1 MSPAKGNESTA
12 HPRPTVSALLQ
23 EALDTPLER
32 LHIDDHGHDRAT
44 PYPLPISSPPLAHI
58 DQNQHPHHHSQTA
71 SIAPPVRYTAEPEP
85 IQTPDT
91 MPIIRSGTSSVPKL
105 ARLMSKSG
113 PVSGLTGAL
122 NAAGPAAGTPSQAGS
137 SSQASSSTSRQRK
150 VPTSPTSRRPSDAQ
164 SMRDE
169 VTKLRR
175 RSGYAQEH
183 VGNLSASPVDRANR
197 TRDSLDEIRI
207 GGQPFSSLVASN
219 PFQEETNPFKSLI
232 SNDPFQKE
240 PRPKDHQTSSRPR
253 MRHRSSSTSRLQT
266 PPRHLQ
272 RTISSL
278 LNQKDGTSNLQSQYP
293 PDPKGSSS
301 SLPRSA
307 SFASL
312 TFPSYISL
320 PKTKLPTFPSF
331 PNVPK
336 SALGNVRA
344 FSASARDDKSMWKTW
359 WEGSAVLEDGSER
372 DPKAR
377 EHAHKHMLDD
387 ADKGKTIEEE
397 NEIIKRKCE
406 LPLRRPW
413 RHRTTILIDC
423 VR

>member
-1 MSPAKGNESTA
+1 MSPARGNEPTA

-32 LHIDDHGHDRAT
+32 LHINEHGPSGAT
-44 PYPLPISSPPLAHI
+44 SPYPLPISSPPLAHI

-85 IQTPDT
+85 IQTSDT

-105 ARLMSKSG
+105 ARLTSKSG
-113 PVSGLTGAL
+113 PVSGITGAL
-122 NAAGPAAGTPSQAGS
+122 NAAGSAGGPPVQGSS

-150 VPTSPTSRRPSDAQ
+150 VPTSPPSRRPSDAH
-164 SMRDE
+164 SMREE

-183 VGNLSASPVDRANR
+183 TGNLSVSPVDRANR
-197 TRDSLDEIRI
+197 NRDSLDEVRI

-232 SNDPFQKE
+232 SNNPFQTESRSKG
-240 PRPKDHQTSSRPR
+240 QQNTSRPR

-344 FSASARDDKSMWKTW
+344 FSANSTNARDDRSMWKTW

-406 LPLRRPW
+406 SFPLEVLLP
-413 RHRTTILIDC
+413 
-423 VR
+423 